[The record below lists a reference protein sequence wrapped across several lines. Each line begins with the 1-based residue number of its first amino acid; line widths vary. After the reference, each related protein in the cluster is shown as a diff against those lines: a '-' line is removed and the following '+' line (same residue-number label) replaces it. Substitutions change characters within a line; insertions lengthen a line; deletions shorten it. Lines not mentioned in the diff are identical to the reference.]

1 MILSDLESKPQTD
14 KAEKLAENNGS
25 EAFNAVERNVDSV
38 KLKEIHNANPDRHSG
53 TAGGDQDHSL
63 EIVGFGATVSRKNQL
78 TEKDLANDPAHD
90 IHTARDPANDPPTFK
105 ARVEET
111 AITSQG
117 VLERIAALPLD
128 KQAQLMCTG
137 IGAYW
142 HEIDH
147 QQYEILVAGATGV
160 GKGVN
165 GLLEGAIG
173 LGKCAG
179 ELGQFSRELVEN
191 KPIAQEK
198 AARAGEAFGKLLV
211 GGIKVIEVCDHY
223 LGGLGAAAYE
233 GDNTKALRDIS
244 WLGHELDRRW
254 RAMTPAQQTE
264 LSTQLG
270 TETLSGMMLGAGIHR
285 LSKSV
290 SIIEKLQELGTE
302 ASQMGGTTREKYA
315 KFIGE
320 MTEEVLGKSTSERTA
335 EITKHEIQLTGKPF
349 GEWPYFNEKPAPE
362 MIRQLNSV
370 SCVSA
375 CGEFLSKGRLAQ
387 TELIERLSAPT
398 LLEALAVELGTDWKG
413 HFTSEAALEHLLEL
427 DHWSAGLRNKFTGK
441 IELAHSVIVEGISKE
456 GHIIILDP
464 WEATRYE
471 MTRKDFIYHWN
482 GCAVYRPGKH

>member
-1 MILSDLESKPQTD
+1 MSDLESKPETD
-14 KAEKLAENNGS
+14 KAEKLAENHAPK
-25 EAFNAVERNVDSV
+25 ELDAAERTVDPT
-38 KLKEIHNANPDRHSG
+38 KLKEIQNANPDRHNGS
-53 TAGGDQDHSL
+53 AGGDQDHSL

-78 TEKDLANDPAHD
+78 TEKELVNKPAHD
-90 IHTARDPANDPPTFK
+90 FASAKDSPTLK

-111 AITSQG
+111 AITPQG

-128 KQAQLMCTG
+128 KQARLICTG

-147 QQYEILVAGATGV
+147 QQYEILVASATGI
-160 GKGVN
+160 GKGVG
-165 GLLEGAIG
+165 GLLEGAIV
-173 LGKCAG
+173 LVKCAG
-179 ELGQFSRELVEN
+179 ELAHFSRELLDN

-198 AARAGEAFGKLLV
+198 AAKAGEAFGKLLV
-211 GGIKVIEVCDHY
+211 SGIKVVEVCDHY

-244 WLGHELDRRW
+244 WLGHELDRCW
-254 RAMTPAQQTE
+254 RSMNPAQQTE
-264 LSTQLG
+264 LATQLG
-270 TETLSGMMLGAGIHR
+270 TETLGGMMLGAGIHR
-285 LSKSV
+285 LSKSE
-290 SIIEKLQELGTE
+290 SIVKKLQELGTE
-302 ASQMGGTTREKYA
+302 ASQMGGGAREKYA
-315 KFIGE
+315 KFIGG
-320 MTEEVLGKSTSERTA
+320 MTEEILAKSNSESIA
-335 EITKHEIQLTGKPF
+335 EVTKHEIQLTGKPF
-349 GEWPYFNEKPAPE
+349 GEWPYFNEKPASE

-387 TELIERLSAPT
+387 TELIQRLSAPT
-398 LLEALAVELGTDWKG
+398 LLEVLAVELGPDWKG

-441 IELAHSVIVEGISKE
+441 IELAHSVIVEGVSKE